1 MDYSNSEM
9 ADMHFVYGMA
19 HGNSYEAKRIYEDL
33 YPLRRHPCAPTFQNL
48 HLRLS
53 ETGTLNKSTILLGRP
68 TTVRT
73 VQLEEAVLNE
83 IEQNPDTSTR
93 KIANLLNISHKLV
106 WKILRDQQLYPYH
119 IQRVQALLPRDFPQR
134 VAYCN
139 WVSEQRAV
147 FPEFL
152 SQILFTDEAKFSRN
166 AITNYHNNHTWCE
179 ENPHVVRE
187 QHFQYEF
194 SVNVW
199 VGIIGD
205 HLIGPHFLPYRLD
218 GIRYREFLE
227 FHLQELLEDVPI
239 RIRQRMW
246 FMHDGAPPH
255 FRLVAREYLDN
266 EYAARWIGRAGP
278 RQWPPR
284 SPDLNPLD
292 FFLWGHLKSL
302 VYKTPVQNVED
313 LKNRIQESCDTIR
326 NTPGIFERV
335 RGSMI
340 RRLNSCIEV
349 GGGHFE

>member
-1 MDYSNSEM
+1 M

-19 HGNSYEAKRIYEDL
+19 HGNACEAQRIYEEL
-33 YPLRRHPCAPTFQNL
+33 YPRRRIPCAPTFQNL
-48 HLRLS
+48 HQRLS
-53 ETGTLNKSTILLGRP
+53 ETGTFNKSTILMGRP
-68 TTVRT
+68 TTVRN

-83 IEQNPDTSTR
+83 IEENPDKSTR
-93 KIANLLNISHKLV
+93 KIANMLNISNKLV
-106 WKILRDQQLYPYH
+106 WTILRDQQLYPFH

-139 WVSEQRAV
+139 WVSEKRAV

-187 QHFQYEF
+187 SHYQYEF

-199 VGIIGD
+199 VGIIED
-205 HLIGPHFLPYRLD
+205 YLIGPHFLPPRLN

-227 FHLQELLEDVPI
+227 FHLPELLEDVPI

-255 FRLVAREYLDN
+255 FRLVAREYLDQ
-266 EYAARWIGRAGP
+266 EYPARWIGSTGP
-278 RQWPPR
+278 RQWPLR
-284 SPDLNPLD
+284 SPDLNLLD
-292 FFLWGHLKSL
+292 FFLWGLQDTSSECGRFEES
-302 VYKTPVQNVED
+302 YT
-313 LKNRIQESCDTIR
+313 RI
-326 NTPGIFERV
+326 
-335 RGSMI
+335 M
-340 RRLNSCIEV
+340 
-349 GGGHFE
+349 